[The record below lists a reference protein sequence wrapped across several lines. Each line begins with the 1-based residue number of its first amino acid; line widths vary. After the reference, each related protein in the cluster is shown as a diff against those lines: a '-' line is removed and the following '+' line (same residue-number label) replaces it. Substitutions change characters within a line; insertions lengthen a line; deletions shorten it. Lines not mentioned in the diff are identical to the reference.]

1 MSLIIILFI
10 VMLVIF
16 SILWGNR
23 TFSVKTLNQMF
34 YHMIVPCD
42 GTDDGIFK
50 DWFINCFPPAFI
62 TTVIGSVL
70 LYKTPFVFLFDY
82 QDICITVLILGTLF
96 YALINYQII
105 TYVFDMVRTSKL
117 YEEHYVDP
125 KNVELDFKEKRNLIH
140 IYLESVENTY
150 LSKEDG
156 GQEENNYIKEL
167 GELANENINFSHTDK
182 IGGSYTIEGTQW
194 TIASMVGQEAG
205 IPLLFPLSKDKY
217 NENSSFLS
225 GCYTLG
231 EILEKQG
238 YQNRILMGSDANFGC
253 TSNFYKQHGNFKIED
268 TTSLKKEGRLP
279 QDYHVFWGFE
289 DKKVFE
295 FAKEDLT
302 EMAKSNQP
310 FCMELVTIDTHTP
323 DGYICDKCKHEYDSQ
338 YANVISCQ
346 SRQVEAF
353 VRWCQKQEWYEN
365 TTIVITGDHKS
376 MSEKFFKHLDKNYL
390 RTPYN
395 CFINSAIE
403 PLQPKNR
410 KFAIFDFYP
419 TILASLGV
427 KIKGEHLGLGTNLFS
442 DEKTLLEKYGVKKIN
457 SEVTKYSQFY
467 RKILINKQ
475 KNV

>member
-23 TFSVKTLNQMF
+23 TFSVKTLNQMI

-42 GTDDGIFK
+42 GTDEGIFK
-50 DWFINCFPPAFI
+50 DWFLNCAPPTFL
-62 TTVIGSVL
+62 TTLIGVFL
-70 LYKTPFVFLFDY
+70 LYKTPLVFLFDY
-82 QDICITVLILGTLF
+82 QGICITILILGTLL

-125 KNVELDFKEKRNLIH
+125 QNVELEFKEKRNLIH

-150 LSKEDG
+150 LSKEAG
-156 GQEENNYIKEL
+156 GQEKNNYIKEL
-167 GELANENINFSHTDK
+167 GKLAKENINFSHSNK

-194 TIASMVGQEAG
+194 TIASMVAQEAG
-205 IPLLFPLSKDKY
+205 IPLLLPMSKNKY
-217 NENSSFLS
+217 DENSSFLS

-323 DGYICDKCKHEYDSQ
+323 DGYICDECKHEYDSQ

-365 TTIVITGDHKS
+365 TTIVITGDHNS
-376 MSEKFFKHLDKNYL
+376 MSEKFFVGIDTDYV

-395 CFINSAIE
+395 CFINSVVE
-403 PLQPKNR
+403 PVNNKNR
-410 KFAIFDFYP
+410 LFSTIDMYP
-419 TILASLGV
+419 TMLVAMGASIEGNR
-427 KIKGEHLGLGTNLFS
+427 LGLGTNLFS
-442 DEKTLLEKYGVKKIN
+442 DKKTIMEEIGFNELNNEVQKTSRFYDYTILGLEK
-457 SEVTKYSQFY
+457 
-467 RKILINKQ
+467 
-475 KNV
+475 

>member
-1 MSLIIILFI
+1 MPEKKKIMVKVKKRRLKVKKILVTLLIMGILVLSFLYIKRLPITNIYIVGNNILSDKEIIDI
-10 VMLVIF
+10 SGI
-16 SILWGNR
+16 GNYP
-23 TFSVKTLNQMF
+23 S
-34 YHMIVPCD
+34 
-42 GTDDGIFK
+42 
-50 DWFINCFPPAFI
+50 FI
-62 TTVIGSVL
+62 TTLGSNI
-70 LYKTPFVFLFDY
+70 KD
-82 QDICITVLILGTLF
+82 
-96 YALINYQII
+96 
-105 TYVFDMVRTSKL
+105 
-117 YEEHYVDP
+117 
-125 KNVELDFKEKRNLIH
+125 NLI
-140 IYLESVENTY
+140 
-150 LSKEDG
+150 
-156 GQEENNYIKEL
+156 ENNYIKEL
-167 GELANENINFSHTDK
+167 GELAKENINFSHSNK

-194 TIASMVGQEAG
+194 TIASMVAQEAG

-323 DGYICDKCKHEYDSQ
+323 DGYICDECKHEYDSQ

-376 MSEKFFKHLDKNYL
+376 MSEKFFKHLDKSYL

-403 PLQPKNR
+403 PPQPKNR

-457 SEVTKYSQFY
+457 SEVAKYSQFY

>member
-82 QDICITVLILGTLF
+82 QGICITVLILGTLF

-150 LSKEDG
+150 LSKEQG

-217 NENSSFLS
+217 DEHSSFLS

-231 EILEKQG
+231 EILEK
-238 YQNRILMGSDANFGC
+238 
-253 TSNFYKQHGNFKIED
+253 
-268 TTSLKKEGRLP
+268 SLKKEHFLMRMHCLN
-279 QDYHVFWGFE
+279 F
-289 DKKVFE
+289 
-295 FAKEDLT
+295 
-302 EMAKSNQP
+302 
-310 FCMELVTIDTHTP
+310 
-323 DGYICDKCKHEYDSQ
+323 YI
-338 YANVISCQ
+338 
-346 SRQVEAF
+346 
-353 VRWCQKQEWYEN
+353 
-365 TTIVITGDHKS
+365 
-376 MSEKFFKHLDKNYL
+376 
-390 RTPYN
+390 
-395 CFINSAIE
+395 
-403 PLQPKNR
+403 
-410 KFAIFDFYP
+410 
-419 TILASLGV
+419 
-427 KIKGEHLGLGTNLFS
+427 
-442 DEKTLLEKYGVKKIN
+442 
-457 SEVTKYSQFY
+457 
-467 RKILINKQ
+467 
-475 KNV
+475 

>member
-1 MSLIIILFI
+1 MKEHN
-10 VMLVIF
+10 
-16 SILWGNR
+16 G
-23 TFSVKTLNQMF
+23 
-34 YHMIVPCD
+34 
-42 GTDDGIFK
+42 
-50 DWFINCFPPAFI
+50 
-62 TTVIGSVL
+62 L
-70 LYKTPFVFLFDY
+70 LL
-82 QDICITVLILGTLF
+82 
-96 YALINYQII
+96 
-105 TYVFDMVRTSKL
+105 
-117 YEEHYVDP
+117 
-125 KNVELDFKEKRNLIH
+125 
-140 IYLESVENTY
+140 
-150 LSKEDG
+150 
-156 GQEENNYIKEL
+156 
-167 GELANENINFSHTDK
+167 
-182 IGGSYTIEGTQW
+182 
-194 TIASMVGQEAG
+194 
-205 IPLLFPLSKDKY
+205 PLLFPLSKDKY

-323 DGYICDKCKHEYDSQ
+323 DGYICDECKHEYDSQ

-376 MSEKFFKHLDKNYL
+376 MSEKFFKHLDKSYL

-457 SEVTKYSQFY
+457 SEVAKYSQFY

>member
-1 MSLIIILFI
+1 
-10 VMLVIF
+10 
-16 SILWGNR
+16 
-23 TFSVKTLNQMF
+23 
-34 YHMIVPCD
+34 
-42 GTDDGIFK
+42 
-50 DWFINCFPPAFI
+50 
-62 TTVIGSVL
+62 
-70 LYKTPFVFLFDY
+70 
-82 QDICITVLILGTLF
+82 
-96 YALINYQII
+96 
-105 TYVFDMVRTSKL
+105 MV
-117 YEEHYVDP
+117 
-125 KNVELDFKEKRNLIH
+125 
-140 IYLESVENTY
+140 
-150 LSKEDG
+150 
-156 GQEENNYIKEL
+156 
-167 GELANENINFSHTDK
+167 A
-182 IGGSYTIEGTQW
+182 
-194 TIASMVGQEAG
+194 QEAG
-205 IPLLFPLSKDKY
+205 IPLLLPMSKNKY
-217 NENSSFLS
+217 DENSSFLS

-323 DGYICDKCKHEYDSQ
+323 DGYICDECKHEYDSQ

-376 MSEKFFKHLDKNYL
+376 MSEKFFKHLDKTYL

-403 PLQPKNR
+403 PLQSKNR

>member
-23 TFSVKTLNQMF
+23 TFSVKTLNQMI
-34 YHMIVPCD
+34 YHMVVPCD
-42 GTDDGIFK
+42 GTDEGIFK
-50 DWFINCFPPAFI
+50 DWFLNCAPPAFL
-62 TTVIGSVL
+62 TTLIGVFL
-70 LYKTPFVFLFDY
+70 LYKTPLVFLFDY
-82 QDICITVLILGTLF
+82 QGICITILILGTLL

-125 KNVELDFKEKRNLIH
+125 QNVELEFKEKRNLIH

-167 GELANENINFSHTDK
+167 GELAKENINFSHSNK

-194 TIASMVGQEAG
+194 TIASMVAQEAG

-253 TSNFYKQHGNFKIED
+253 TSNFYKQHGNYKIVDYDYFKENGKIPD
-268 TTSLKKEGRLP
+268 
-279 QDYHVFWGFE
+279 DYFVFWGIE
-289 DKKVFE
+289 DAKLFE
-295 FAKEDLT
+295 FAKEDIT
-302 EMAKSNQP
+302 ELANGDKP
-310 FCMELVTIDTHTP
+310 FNIEITTIDTHTP
-323 DGYICDKCKHEYDSQ
+323 DGYLCDLCDNKYDDQ
-338 YANVISCQ
+338 YANVIECQ
-346 SRQVEAF
+346 SKQVSEF
-353 VRWCQKQEWYEN
+353 INWCKTQSWYEN
-365 TTIVITGDHKS
+365 TTIVITGDHNS
-376 MSEKFFKHLDKNYL
+376 MSEKFFTNIDKDYI

-395 CFINSAIE
+395 CIINSAVE
-403 PLQPKNR
+403 TENNKNR
-410 KFAIFDFYP
+410 KFSTMDMYP
-419 TILASLGV
+419 TILAAMGA
-427 KIKGEHLGLGTNLFS
+427 KIDGERLGLGTNLFS
-442 DEKTLLEKYGVKKIN
+442 DKQTLMEEIGFEALNKEVQKT
-457 SEVTKYSQFY
+457 SDFY
-467 RKILINKQ
+467 NTTIVRMED
-475 KNV
+475 

>member
-1 MSLIIILFI
+1 
-10 VMLVIF
+10 
-16 SILWGNR
+16 
-23 TFSVKTLNQMF
+23 
-34 YHMIVPCD
+34 
-42 GTDDGIFK
+42 
-50 DWFINCFPPAFI
+50 
-62 TTVIGSVL
+62 
-70 LYKTPFVFLFDY
+70 
-82 QDICITVLILGTLF
+82 
-96 YALINYQII
+96 
-105 TYVFDMVRTSKL
+105 
-117 YEEHYVDP
+117 
-125 KNVELDFKEKRNLIH
+125 
-140 IYLESVENTY
+140 
-150 LSKEDG
+150 
-156 GQEENNYIKEL
+156 
-167 GELANENINFSHTDK
+167 
-182 IGGSYTIEGTQW
+182 
-194 TIASMVGQEAG
+194 
-205 IPLLFPLSKDKY
+205 
-217 NENSSFLS
+217 
-225 GCYTLG
+225 
-231 EILEKQG
+231 
-238 YQNRILMGSDANFGC
+238 MGSDANFGC

-323 DGYICDKCKHEYDSQ
+323 DGYICDECKHEYDSQ

-376 MSEKFFKHLDKNYL
+376 MSEKFFKHLDKSYL

-457 SEVTKYSQFY
+457 SEVAKYSQFY

>member
-1 MSLIIILFI
+1 M
-10 VMLVIF
+10 
-16 SILWGNR
+16 
-23 TFSVKTLNQMF
+23 
-34 YHMIVPCD
+34 
-42 GTDDGIFK
+42 
-50 DWFINCFPPAFI
+50 
-62 TTVIGSVL
+62 
-70 LYKTPFVFLFDY
+70 
-82 QDICITVLILGTLF
+82 
-96 YALINYQII
+96 
-105 TYVFDMVRTSKL
+105 
-117 YEEHYVDP
+117 
-125 KNVELDFKEKRNLIH
+125 
-140 IYLESVENTY
+140 
-150 LSKEDG
+150 
-156 GQEENNYIKEL
+156 
-167 GELANENINFSHTDK
+167 
-182 IGGSYTIEGTQW
+182 
-194 TIASMVGQEAG
+194 
-205 IPLLFPLSKDKY
+205 
-217 NENSSFLS
+217 
-225 GCYTLG
+225 G

-323 DGYICDKCKHEYDSQ
+323 DGYICDECKHEYDSQ

-376 MSEKFFKHLDKNYL
+376 MSEKFFKHLDKTYL

-395 CFINSAIE
+395 CFINSVIE
-403 PLQPKNR
+403 PLQSKNR

-457 SEVTKYSQFY
+457 SEVTKYSKFY
-467 RKILINKQ
+467 RDILIRKR
-475 KNV
+475 KGV